1 MSSKEPAAPN
11 PQISNPTA
19 SQSTQADAEF
29 VVQFWGVRGK
39 IAAAGKETL
48 RYGGNTPC
56 VEMRVGSKRLIFDG
70 GTGLRLLGNQLLRQ
84 MPVEAYV
91 FFTDSQSDR
100 IQGVPFF
107 VPAFIK
113 GNCFHIY
120 GAAGSD
126 GASIQQSLSDQM
138 TPPNFP
144 VPIQVMQSE
153 LQFYDL
159 TPGET
164 LAVDDITIETC
175 LTNNSLRTIGYRVT
189 WQGRTAVYATGADN
203 DPNALDENLLHL
215 AREADLLICNAT
227 SPELDQGLGANGE
240 SSHAGDF
247 AIQPCENPFW
257 QTCVKAADAA
267 NVKNLVMFSYEP
279 DYSDDFLDQVEG
291 QIQSAFPNGLLAR
304 EGMILAVE

>member
-11 PQISNPTA
+11 PQMSNPTA

-84 MPVEAYV
+84 MPVEAYI

-107 VPAFIK
+107 VPGFIK

-126 GASIQQSLSDQM
+126 GASIKQSLSDQM

-164 LAVDDITIETC
+164 VALDDITIETC
-175 LTNNSLRTIGYRVT
+175 LTNNTLRTVGYRVT
-189 WQGRTAVYATGADN
+189 WKGYTAVYATGADN
-203 DPNALDENLLHL
+203 NPDALDENLLHL
-215 AREADLLICNAT
+215 ARKADLLICNAT
-227 SPELDQGLGANGE
+227 SPALDEVLGMDGKSFNPA
-240 SSHAGDF
+240 DF
-247 AIQPCENPFW
+247 AVKLCENPFW
-257 QTCVKAADAA
+257 QTCVKAADTA
-267 NVKNLVMFSYEP
+267 NVEKLAIFSYEP
-279 DYSDDFLDQVEG
+279 DYDDDFLDQVEA
-291 QIQSAFPNGLLAR
+291 QIQSVFPNGLLAR
-304 EGMILAVE
+304 EGMILPVR